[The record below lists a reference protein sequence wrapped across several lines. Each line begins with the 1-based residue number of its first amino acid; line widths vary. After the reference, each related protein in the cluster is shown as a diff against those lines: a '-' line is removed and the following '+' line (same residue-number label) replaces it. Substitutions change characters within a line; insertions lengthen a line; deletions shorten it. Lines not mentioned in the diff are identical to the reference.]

1 MWFKSFQMIR
11 TIGISM
17 LMLQISISAA
27 GQANI
32 TLRKQRIKAIDLIR
46 EIKKQTGFN
55 VLYSSQI
62 LDDNRLLNVEF
73 KNAPLQQVMNMLLQG
88 QQLSYEQKDNTLLI
102 KALPAKDTFGSAVQT
117 PKAIQ
122 QQPLQGKVVD
132 QTGKPLAG
140 ASVTV
145 KGSNKGARSN
155 AEGIFTLPDV
165 RPGDVLAIRYVGYV
179 PQEVTVSVLNKEIQ
193 IQLAQEQATID
204 EVVVT
209 ALGIKRSEKALSY
222 NVQQVKGDDL
232 TQVRDA
238 NMINSLNG
246 KIAGVTINSSSGGI
260 GGAAKVV
267 MRGAKTIE
275 QDNNVLYVIDGI
287 PMFNKKST
295 EGSEFSST
303 GTSEGIADLNPED
316 IESMSVLTGA
326 AAAALYGSDAA
337 NGAIVINT
345 RRGVAGKTSLSLT
358 QNTQFQNAF
367 VLPSFQNRYGTG
379 SSLAAGVNDKSWG
392 AALTDV
398 NNYNYSPGKDYFRT
412 GVVATEGISL
422 STGTDKNQTY
432 VSAGAVN
439 AMGIVPN
446 NKYDRYNFT
455 FRNTAKFLDD
465 KLTLDAGLNYIKQRD
480 LNMTNQ
486 GIYSNPLTTAYLF
499 PRGDDWEAIRM
510 YERYNVQRKINEQY
524 WPQGLNEVVGQ
535 NPYWI
540 NYRNLRET
548 KKDRYLI
555 NASLS
560 YQVNDWLNLS
570 TRGRMDNTTGRFT
583 EKLYASTNTTITEG
597 SKNGFFGLDEQKST
611 QYYGDI
617 MANINKS
624 FQDFSLQANLGGIIL
639 HDKTSSLPIRGP
651 ILENGL
657 TNKFDITQIDD
668 RKKSPMID
676 RSRESQSVFASVELG
691 YKNTYF
697 VTATGRNDWH
707 SNLAGP
713 KSTTSSFFYP
723 SIGATA
729 VISQLVDISDIFQYL
744 KVRSSYASVG
754 RPFPEFLANPI
765 YEWDVA
771 TQQYKGLSHYPISD
785 LKPERTNSAEVGL
798 NAKFLNGFNLDLT
811 LYHATT
817 LNQTFNPQLSVS
829 SGYNRLYVQTGKVVN
844 RGIEVGLGYEKKWGA
859 LQWNSN
865 YTLTVNRNKIKE
877 LVRDYVHP
885 ETGAVINKNRLDVG
899 GLSQARF
906 ILKEGG
912 TLGDLYSLSD
922 LLRDDNGKV
931 YVTADGKVVNSN
943 TVGDIYLG
951 SIFPKSNMA
960 WRNTFQYKNW
970 MLDFTVA
977 ARFGG
982 VVYSATQAYMDYY
995 GVSEASAQARD
1006 HGGFTVNGTDIVDA
1020 EAYYNV
1026 VGANSGIPQ
1035 FYTYSAT
1042 NVRLQEATVGYT
1054 FPKSFLG
1061 NKAALS
1067 VNLVGR
1073 NLLMIYN
1080 KAPFDPES
1088 TASTGNY
1095 YQGIDYFMTPSTR
1108 NLGFNV
1114 RLKF

>member
-1 MWFKSFQMIR
+1 MWFKSFKMIR
-11 TIGISM
+11 TVGVSM

-27 GQANI
+27 GQGNV
-32 TLRKQRIKAIDLIR
+32 TLRKQRIKAADLIK
-46 EIKKQTGFN
+46 EIKKQTGYS
-55 VLYSSQI
+55 VLYSNQM
-62 LDDNRLLNVEF
+62 LNDNRFLQVEF
-73 KNAPLQQVMNMLLQG
+73 KDASLQEVMKTLLKDQD
-88 QQLSYEQKDNTLLI
+88 LSYDTKDQTLLI
-102 KALPAKDTFGSAVQT
+102 TALPSQGNSVATVMAAKAT
-117 PKAIQ
+117 
-122 QQPLQGKVVD
+122 QQPIRGVIVD
-132 QTGKPLAG
+132 ETGKPLSG

-145 KGSNKGARSN
+145 RGSNKGSSTN
-155 AEGIFTLPDV
+155 AEGVFNLTDV
-165 RPGDVLAIRYVGYV
+165 KAGDILSVRFVGYL
-179 PQEVTVSVLNKEIQ
+179 PQNVVVENLNRELR
-193 IQLAQEQATID
+193 IQLAPAEANI
-204 EVVVT
+204 ENVVVT
-209 ALGIKRSEKALSY
+209 ALGIKRSERALSY

-238 NMINSLNG
+238 NMINSLSG
-246 KIAGVTINSSSGGI
+246 KIAGVTINSSSGGV

-287 PMFNKKST
+287 PMSNKRSK
-295 EGSEFSST
+295 EGSEFAST
-303 GTSEGIADLNPED
+303 GSSEGIADLNPED
-316 IESMSVLTGA
+316 IESMTVLTGA
-326 AAAALYGSDAA
+326 AAAALYGYEAA

-345 RRGVAGKTSLSLT
+345 RKGTAGTTVLTLT
-358 QNTQFQNAF
+358 QNTQFHNAL

-379 SSLAAGVNDKSWG
+379 SGLASGVNDKSWG
-392 AALTDV
+392 APLTDV
-398 NNYNYSPGKDYFRT
+398 NNYHYSPSKDYLQT
-412 GVVATEGISL
+412 GIVAIEGVSL

-439 AMGIVPN
+439 SGGIVPN

-480 LNMTNQ
+480 LNMVNQ

-499 PRGDDWEAIRM
+499 PRGDDWDAIRM
-510 YERYNVQRKINEQY
+510 YERYNVSRKISEQY
-524 WPQGLNEVVGQ
+524 WPQGLNEISGQ

-540 NYRNLRET
+540 NYRNLRES
-548 KKDRYLI
+548 KKDRYMI
-555 NASLS
+555 NASLT
-560 YQVNDWLNLS
+560 YKVNDWLSLS
-570 TRGRMDNTTGRFT
+570 ARGRMDNIAGRYT

-611 QYYGDI
+611 QYYGDV
-617 MANINKS
+617 MANINKT
-624 FQDFSLQANLGGIIL
+624 FNDFTLQANVGAIIL
-639 HDKTSSLPIRGP
+639 HDKNSSLPIRGP

-668 RKKSPMID
+668 RKKTPMTD
-676 RSRESQSVFASVELG
+676 ADRESQSLFASVELG

-697 VTATGRNDWH
+697 LTATGRNDWD

-713 KSTTSSFFYP
+713 KSKQPSFFYP

-729 VISQLVDISDIFQYL
+729 VLSQMMDLSSVFQYL
-744 KVRSSYASVG
+744 KVRSSYASIG
-754 RPFPEFLANPI
+754 RPFPKNLAVPV

-771 TQQYKGLSHYPISD
+771 TQQYKGLSNYPITD

-817 LNQTFNPQLSVS
+817 LNQTFNSQISVS

-844 RGIEVGLGYEKKWGA
+844 KGIEVGLGYDKKWNDFR
-859 LQWNSN
+859 WSSN
-865 YTLTVNRNKIKE
+865 YTLTINRNEIKE

-899 GLSQARF
+899 GLSQAKF

-922 LLRDDNGKV
+922 LQRDDNGKV
-931 YVTADGKVVNSN
+931 YVTPDGRVINN
-943 TVGDIYLG
+943 NNVGDIYLG

-960 WRNTFQYKNW
+960 IRNSFQYKNW
-970 MLDFTVA
+970 MADFTIA

-982 VVYSATQAYMDYY
+982 VVYSATQAYMDHY
-995 GVSEASAQARD
+995 GVSEASAAARD
-1006 HGGFTVNGTDIVDA
+1006 QGGVLINGTDLVDA

-1026 VGANSGIPQ
+1026 VGLNSGIPQ

-1042 NVRLQEATVGYT
+1042 NVRLQEATIGYT
-1054 FPKSFLG
+1054 FPKAFLG
-1061 NKAALS
+1061 NKGALS
-1067 VNLVGR
+1067 VNVVGR
-1073 NLLMIYN
+1073 NLWMIYN

-1088 TASTGNY
+1088 TATTGNY

-1108 NLGFNV
+1108 NIGFNV

>member
-1 MWFKSFQMIR
+1 MWLKSFKMIR
-11 TIGISM
+11 TVGIAM

-27 GQANI
+27 GQGNI

-46 EIKKQTGFN
+46 EIKKQTGYN
-55 VLYSSQI
+55 ILYSNQV
-62 LDDNRLLNVEF
+62 LNDDRLLYVEF
-73 KNAPLQQVMNMLLQG
+73 KNATLHDVMTTLLQD
-88 QQLSYEQKDNTLLI
+88 QNLSYDQKDNTLLI
-102 KALPAKDTFGSAVQT
+102 TPARENIKTAGMAMRSTQQPVKGLILDHTGKALSGAT
-117 PKAIQ
+117 
-122 QQPLQGKVVD
+122 VVI
-132 QTGKPLAG
+132 
-140 ASVTV
+140 
-145 KGSNKGARSN
+145 KGSNKGVKSN
-155 AEGIFTLPDV
+155 ADGYFTISDAKA
-165 RPGDVLAIRYVGYV
+165 GDVLSIRYVGYIT
-179 PQEVTVSVLNKEIQ
+179 QEVTVENVDKEIQ
-193 IQLAQEQATID
+193 IRLIQEESSID
-204 EVVVT
+204 EIVVT

-222 NVQQVKGDDL
+222 NVQQVKGEDL

-238 NMINSLNG
+238 NMINSLSG

-260 GGAAKVV
+260 GGAVKVV

-287 PMFNKKST
+287 PMFNKKSK
-295 EGSEFSST
+295 EGSEFAST

-345 RRGVAGKTSLSLT
+345 RKGVSGKTSLSFT
-358 QNTQFQNAF
+358 QNTQFHNAF
-367 VLPSFQNRYGTG
+367 VMPSFQNRYGTG
-379 SSLAAGVNDKSWG
+379 SGLASGVNDKSWG
-392 AALTDV
+392 ARLTDV
-398 NNYNYSPGKDYFRT
+398 NNYNYSPTRDYLQT
-412 GVVATEGISL
+412 GISATEGISF

-439 AMGIVPN
+439 ATGIIPN
-446 NKYDRYNFT
+446 NKYDRYNLT
-455 FRNTAKFLDD
+455 VRNTSRFLDD
-465 KLTLDAGLNYIKQRD
+465 KLTLDAGLNYIRQRD

-499 PRGDDWEAIRM
+499 PRGDDWDAIRM
-510 YERYNVQRKINEQY
+510 YERYNVSRKIYEQY
-524 WPQGLNEVVGQ
+524 WPQGLNEISGQ

-540 NYRNLRET
+540 NHRNLRET
-548 KKDRYLI
+548 NKDRYMI
-555 NASLS
+555 NVNLS
-560 YQVNDWLNLS
+560 YQINDWLSLS
-570 TRGRMDNTTGRFT
+570 ARGRMDNTTGRFT
-583 EKLYASTNTTITEG
+583 EKLYASTNTTIAEG
-597 SKNGFFGLDEQKST
+597 SENGFFGLDEQTSK

-624 FQDFSLQANLGGIIL
+624 FNDFTLQANVGAIIL
-639 HDKTSSLPIRGP
+639 HDKIGSLPIRGP

-657 TNKFDITQIDD
+657 TNKFDITQIDS
-668 RKKSPMID
+668 RKRTPMTD
-676 RSRESQSVFASVELG
+676 KSRESQSIFTSLELG

-697 VTATGRNDWH
+697 VTATGRNDWP
-707 SNLAGP
+707 SQLAGP
-713 KSTTSSFFYP
+713 KSTQPSFFYP

-729 VISQLVDISDIFQYL
+729 VLSQIVDMSNVFQYL

-754 RPFPEFLANPI
+754 RPYPEFLANPV

-771 TQQYKGLSHYPISD
+771 TQQYKGLSHYPISI
-785 LKPERTNSAEVGL
+785 LKPERTNSAEVGF
-798 NAKFLNGFNLDLT
+798 NARFLNGFNLDLT
-811 LYHATT
+811 LYHAST

-829 SGYNRLYVQTGKVVN
+829 SGYNRLFVQTGKVVN
-844 RGIEVGLGYEKKWGA
+844 RGIEISLGYEKKWDDF
-859 LQWNSN
+859 QWNSN
-865 YTLTVNRNKIKE
+865 YTLTVNRNEIKE
-877 LVRDYVHP
+877 LVRNYVHP
-885 ETGAVINKNRLDVG
+885 ETGATINKNRLDVG
-899 GLSQARF
+899 GLSQAKF

-922 LLRDDNGKV
+922 LLRDDNGMV
-931 YVTADGKVVNSN
+931 YVTPDGKVINN
-943 TVGDIYLG
+943 NNVGDILLG

-960 WRNTFQYKNW
+960 WRNGFQYKNW
-970 MLDFTVA
+970 MADFTIA

-1006 HGGFTVNGTDIVDA
+1006 DGGIIINGTDRVNA

-1026 VGANSGIPQ
+1026 VGLNSGIPQ

-1054 FPKSFLG
+1054 FPKSFFG
-1061 NKAALS
+1061 DKAALS
-1067 VNLVGR
+1067 INFVGR
-1073 NLLMIYN
+1073 NLWMIYN

-1088 TASTGNY
+1088 TATTGNY

>member
-1 MWFKSFQMIR
+1 MWFKSFKMIR
-11 TIGISM
+11 TVGISM

-27 GQANI
+27 GQGSI

-46 EIKKQTGFN
+46 EIKKQTGYN
-55 VLYSSQI
+55 VLYSNQM
-62 LDDNRLLNVEF
+62 LNDNRLLNVDF
-73 KNAPLQQVMNMLLQG
+73 KDASLHEVMKALLQD
-88 QQLSYEQKDNTLLI
+88 QNLSYDQKDNTLLI
-102 KALPAKDTFGSAVQT
+102 TSLPAKETQTTAEMPTKATQQAV
-117 PKAIQ
+117 KGLI
-122 QQPLQGKVVD
+122 VD
-132 QTGKPLAG
+132 GTGKPLLG
-140 ASVTV
+140 ASVLL
-145 KGSNKGARSN
+145 KGTNKGAKSN
-155 AEGIFTLPDV
+155 AEGIFTINDV
-165 RPGDVLAIRYVGYV
+165 RAGDILSIRYVGYV
-179 PQEVTVSVLNKEIQ
+179 PQEIVVENVNKEIQ
-193 IQLAQEQATID
+193 IRLLQEEASID

-222 NVQQVKGDDL
+222 HVQQVKGDDL

-238 NMINSLNG
+238 NMINSLSG

-295 EGSEFSST
+295 EGSEFAST
-303 GTSEGIADLNPED
+303 GTSEGIADLNPDD

-337 NGAIVINT
+337 NGAIIVNT
-345 RRGVAGKTSLSLT
+345 RKGIAGKTSLTLT
-358 QNTQFQNAF
+358 QNTQFNNAF
-367 VLPSFQNRYGTG
+367 VMPSFQNRYGTG
-379 SSLAAGVNDKSWG
+379 SGLASGVNDKSWG
-392 AALTDV
+392 APLTDV
-398 NNYNYSPGKDYFRT
+398 NNYHYSPSKDYLQT
-412 GVVATEGISL
+412 GIVSTEGISF

-432 VSAGAVN
+432 ASAGAVN
-439 AMGIVPN
+439 ASGIVPN

-455 FRNTAKFLDD
+455 FRNTSKFLDD

-499 PRGDDWEAIRM
+499 PRGDDWDAIRM
-510 YERYNVQRKINEQY
+510 YERYNVSRKIYEQY

-548 KKDRYLI
+548 NKDRYMI
-555 NASLS
+555 NASLN
-560 YQVNDWLNLS
+560 YQVNNWLSLS
-570 TRGRMDNTTGRFT
+570 ARGRMDNTTGRFT

-597 SKNGFFGLDEQKST
+597 SRNGFFGLDEQKSN
-611 QYYGDI
+611 QYYGDV

-624 FQDFSLQANLGGIIL
+624 FNDFTLQANLGGIIL
-639 HDKTSSLPIRGP
+639 HDKTGSLPIRGP
-651 ILENGL
+651 IMENGL

-668 RKKSPMID
+668 RKKTPMID
-676 RSRESQSVFASVELG
+676 RSRESQSLFASVELG

-713 KSTTSSFFYP
+713 KSTQSSFFYP
-723 SIGATA
+723 SIGGTA
-729 VISQLVDISDIFQYL
+729 VLSQIVDMSNVFQYL

-754 RPFPEFLANPI
+754 RPFPEFLANPV

-771 TQQYKGLSHYPISD
+771 TQQYKALSNYPITN

-798 NAKFLNGFNLDLT
+798 NAKFLNGFHLDLT

-844 RGIEVGLGYEKKWGA
+844 RGIEIGLGYEKKWA
-859 LQWNSN
+859 DFQWNSN
-865 YTLTVNRNKIKE
+865 YTLTVNRNEIKE

-922 LLRDDNGKV
+922 LLRDDNGQV
-931 YVTADGKVVNSN
+931 YVTPDGKVVNN
-943 TVGDIYLG
+943 NNVGDIYLG

-960 WRNTFQYKNW
+960 WRNGFQYKNW
-970 MLDFTVA
+970 MADFTIA

-1006 HGGFTVNGTDIVDA
+1006 NGGFIVNGTDQVNA

-1026 VGANSGIPQ
+1026 VGINSGIPQ

-1042 NVRLQEATVGYT
+1042 NVRLQEATIGYT
-1054 FPKSFLG
+1054 FPKSFFG

-1067 VNLVGR
+1067 LNLVGR